1 MARTTRCSAS
11 TTFAPTGEGLAGNA
25 GRSYASSVE
34 ASLQAASLYAAITCC
49 LTRPPACLPALPRRG
64 APLSEGWVN
73 TKGGHSCVVCPY
85 HGWAFDGT
93 GSLQDVPVS
102 PHLLR

>member
-1 MARTTRCSAS
+1 MMPVLP
-11 TTFAPTGEGLAGNA
+11 F
-25 GRSYASSVE
+25 
-34 ASLQAASLYAAITCC
+34 
-49 LTRPPACLPALPRRG
+49 RPAHLRLPALFRRG

-102 PHLLR
+102 PHFMLDALLLLAALTAMVDNHELLAVAALRPY